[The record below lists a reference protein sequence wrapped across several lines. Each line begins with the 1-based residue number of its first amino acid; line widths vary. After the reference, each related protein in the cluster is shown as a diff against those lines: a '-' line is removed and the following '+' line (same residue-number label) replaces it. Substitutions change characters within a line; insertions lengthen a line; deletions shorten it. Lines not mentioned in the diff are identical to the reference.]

1 MRRFSPIQE
10 NSKPGKKFSIRD
22 ILNKFKWHPDFDF
35 DLVEVTYIHRPE
47 GFARISGKEI
57 ADIGHKFIY
66 LVSGNAIPVHRIV
79 EIKYAGEV
87 VWRRRNE
94 GGEEQAEEG
103 DE

>member
-1 MRRFSPIQE
+1 MKRYNGRS
-10 NSKPGKKFSIRD
+10 KKFSIRD

-35 DLVEVTYIHRPE
+35 NLVEVTYIHRPE
-47 GFARISGKEI
+47 GFSKVNGGEI
-57 ADIGHKFIY
+57 IDIGHKFIY

-87 VWRRRNE
+87 VWRRGNE
-94 GGEEQAEEG
+94 SCEEQAEKG